1 MYQVIENI
9 IAHSWQSSYNGDQ
22 QYIYYICGALIV
34 IFSMVFVDLVY
45 RVFSHFWSGG
55 K

>member
-1 MYQVIENI
+1 MYQVIQNI
-9 IAHSWQSSYNGDQ
+9 INHEWLSNYNGDQ

-34 IFSMVFVDLVY
+34 IFSMVFIDLVY

-55 K
+55 R